1 MKKKELMRRMVLL
14 AFACLI
20 PMIMS
25 TVATNVMV
33 QAVILPIQE
42 LITEL
47 DNQYQMTCQEALN
60 MAAIQSVQS
69 FLLEAKLLYSCN
81 ATTLMV
87 LLIHAVSTA
96 IGGVVGHIVC
106 EGPLSDCC
114 TDELWSI
121 CYEHDATT
129 ADIAETILVGIA
141 TLLCVY
147 LLLRSKLSAFL

>member
-1 MKKKELMRRMVLL
+1 MKQKKSLRRIVLL
-14 AFACLI
+14 MFTCLI
-20 PMIMS
+20 PMIIS
-25 TVATNVMV
+25 AVATNVMV

-47 DNQYQMTCQEALN
+47 ANQYQMASQEAMN
-60 MAAIQSVQS
+60 MVAIQSVQS
-69 FLLEAKLLYSCN
+69 FFLEAKLLYSCH

-87 LLIHAVSTA
+87 LLIHAVSTV

-106 EGPLSDCC
+106 EGPLSDWC

-121 CYEHDATT
+121 CDEHDATT
-129 ADIAETILVGIA
+129 ADIVETILVGIA

-147 LLLRSKLSAFL
+147 LFLRSKLSAFL